1 MSWET
6 RKSLHYL
13 SVVWGVALACHAPA
27 MQVAYI
33 VGGTLAVYGLDYVW
47 GLFARTHRIATS
59 EFARLEDGV
68 ELTFRNPPGR
78 KAWQLIDAAGGRGL
92 QIGGAQMSEKHCNFM
107 INTGTASAAD
117 LETLGE
123 TVRERVRAATG
134 VTLQWEIKRIGE
146 TPASPGAEV
155 QR

>member
-1 MSWET
+1 
-6 RKSLHYL
+6 
-13 SVVWGVALACHAPA
+13 V
-27 MQVAYI
+27 
-33 VGGTLAVYGLDYVW
+33 
-47 GLFARTHRIATS
+47 LFRSH
-59 EFARLEDGV
+59 EQ
-68 ELTFRNPPGR
+68 
-78 KAWQLIDAAGGRGL
+78 KAWALIDKAGMRGARV
-92 QIGGAQMSEKHCNFM
+92 GGAQMSPMHCNFM